1 MKKTTYILLI
11 ASFLAILVLTG
22 CSSKGISG
30 KEDEVRI
37 SLYGEVT
44 PASAVISKEKDYL
57 VVDPR
62 KVTSLYIS
70 NPKNSDLEALKYF
83 VNLKYLRIDDFF
95 TEKKYDT
102 YDLSPLKD
110 LPLVILDIAG
120 LDSEKPISIKS
131 LEPIGN
137 IKSLATLDL
146 VHCQVTSVKD
156 LAGLTGLSSLHI
168 KDGNDIKI
176 EDLSTLSNLTN
187 LGEITD
193 VIEESKNCKF
203 GPYLLSPDKP
213 LLGLFISNGNSEEE
227 IAELRA
233 AILENKDGS
242 DQGSTGQDSTN
253 RDSASQDSVSQDS
266 AGQDSASQD
275 STKEDES
282 DIYYFKQSGIHKFN
296 NKKEALESVFLE
308 AFDKTGKPVWDYSW
322 ENIRPTE
329 LEAASEAVAYDGKVY
344 IEVRGTLYCFD
355 GKSGK
360 KLWENSNDVGGGTV
374 IYPYRGRIYLT
385 SYYGNILTCLDKDSG
400 AKIWSIEDKDLYWGY
415 VIFSHNDEIIVG
427 YGDVYEGYFISAH
440 YQDGRILD
448 QWRNGVVLD
457 ESIRWDRARASSVL
471 DGNEARYGAM
481 NIIDKN
487 PETAW
492 SEGVESYGVN
502 EWVQVER
509 NGLADISE
517 ILISNGYHK
526 SQETFDN
533 NGSLK
538 RFRLDFSQGQ
548 YIYYEVDENKT
559 GSKHI
564 RILFD
569 RPISTDSIRLTI
581 LDVFKGSKYEDT
593 CITDIVAY

>member
-1 MKKTTYILLI
+1 MKKTICILLL
-11 ASFLAILVLTG
+11 ASFLAILVLSG

-30 KEDEVRI
+30 NEDEVRI
-37 SLYGEVT
+37 SIFGQLT
-44 PASAVISKEKDYL
+44 PASAVISKEDGAL
-57 VVDPR
+57 VVDPK
-62 KVTSLYIS
+62 KVTSLQIS
-70 NPKNSDLEALKYF
+70 SPSNTDLKTLKYF
-83 VNLKYLRIDDFF
+83 VNLKYLRIDNSM
-95 TEKKYDT
+95 ERKKYDT
-102 YDLSPLKD
+102 YDLTPLQD
-110 LPLVILDIAG
+110 LPLIGLDISGFEAA
-120 LDSEKPISIKS
+120 KPISIKS

-137 IKSLATLDL
+137 IESLAILDL
-146 VHCQVTSVKD
+146 NHCQVTSVKD
-156 LAGLTGLSSLHI
+156 LAGLTGLSRLSI
-168 KDGNDIKI
+168 TDGKDFRI
-176 EDLSTLSNLTN
+176 EDLSSLSNLTK

-193 VIEESKNCKF
+193 EIVESKKWKF
-203 GPYLLSPDKP
+203 GPYITEDEP
-213 LLGLFISNGNSEEE
+213 LLGLMISNGNSEEE
-227 IAELRA
+227 IAELNE
-233 AILENKDGS
+233 AILNNKNGV
-242 DQGSTGQDSTN
+242 GQDSTN
-253 RDSASQDSVSQDS
+253 
-266 AGQDSASQD
+266 D
-275 STKEDES
+275 STKNDDS
-282 DIYYFKQSGIHKFN
+282 DIYYFKQDRSHKPD
-296 NKKEALESVFLE
+296 NKYGALLTVRLE
-308 AFDKTGKPVWDYSW
+308 AFNKMGEPVWNYSW
-322 ENIRPTE
+322 ENLKPTE
-329 LEAASEAVAYDGKVY
+329 LDVASEAVAYDGKVY
-344 IEVRGTLYCFD
+344 IEVTGTLYCLD

-415 VIFSHNDEIIVG
+415 VIFSYNDEIIVG

>member
-1 MKKTTYILLI
+1 MKKTICILLL
-11 ASFLAILVLTG
+11 ASFLAILVLSG

-30 KEDEVRI
+30 NEDEVRI
-37 SLYGEVT
+37 SIFGQLT
-44 PASAVISKEKDYL
+44 PASAVISKEDGAL
-57 VVDPR
+57 VVDPK
-62 KVTSLYIS
+62 KVTSLQIS
-70 NPKNSDLEALKYF
+70 SPSNTDLKTLKYF
-83 VNLKYLRIDDFF
+83 VNLKYLRIDNSM
-95 TEKKYDT
+95 ERKKYDT
-102 YDLSPLKD
+102 YDLTPLQD
-110 LPLVILDIAG
+110 LPLIGLDISGFEAA
-120 LDSEKPISIKS
+120 KPISIKS

-137 IKSLATLDL
+137 IESLAILDL
-146 VHCQVTSVKD
+146 NHCQVTSVKD
-156 LAGLTGLSSLHI
+156 LAGLTGLSRLSI
-168 KDGNDIKI
+168 TDGKDFRI
-176 EDLSTLSNLTN
+176 EDLSSLSNLTK

-193 VIEESKNCKF
+193 EIVESKKWKF
-203 GPYLLSPDKP
+203 GPYITEDEP
-213 LLGLFISNGNSEEE
+213 LLGLMISNGNSEEE
-227 IAELRA
+227 IAELNE
-233 AILENKDGS
+233 AILNNKNGV
-242 DQGSTGQDSTN
+242 GQDSTN
-253 RDSASQDSVSQDS
+253 
-266 AGQDSASQD
+266 D
-275 STKEDES
+275 STKNDDS
-282 DIYYFKQSGIHKFN
+282 DIYYFKQDRSHKPD
-296 NKKEALESVFLE
+296 NKYGALLTVRLE
-308 AFDKTGKPVWDYSW
+308 AFNKMGEPVWNYSW
-322 ENIRPTE
+322 ENLKPTE
-329 LEAASEAVAYDGKVY
+329 LDVASEAVAYDGKVY
-344 IEVRGTLYCFD
+344 IEVTGTLYCLD

>member
-1 MKKTTYILLI
+1 M
-11 ASFLAILVLTG
+11 
-22 CSSKGISG
+22 
-30 KEDEVRI
+30 
-37 SLYGEVT
+37 
-44 PASAVISKEKDYL
+44 
-57 VVDPR
+57 
-62 KVTSLYIS
+62 
-70 NPKNSDLEALKYF
+70 
-83 VNLKYLRIDDFF
+83 
-95 TEKKYDT
+95 
-102 YDLSPLKD
+102 
-110 LPLVILDIAG
+110 
-120 LDSEKPISIKS
+120 
-131 LEPIGN
+131 
-137 IKSLATLDL
+137 
-146 VHCQVTSVKD
+146 
-156 LAGLTGLSSLHI
+156 
-168 KDGNDIKI
+168 
-176 EDLSTLSNLTN
+176 
-187 LGEITD
+187 
-193 VIEESKNCKF
+193 
-203 GPYLLSPDKP
+203 
-213 LLGLFISNGNSEEE
+213 
-227 IAELRA
+227 
-233 AILENKDGS
+233 
-242 DQGSTGQDSTN
+242 
-253 RDSASQDSVSQDS
+253 
-266 AGQDSASQD
+266 
-275 STKEDES
+275 
-282 DIYYFKQSGIHKFN
+282 
-296 NKKEALESVFLE
+296 
-308 AFDKTGKPVWDYSW
+308 
-322 ENIRPTE
+322 
-329 LEAASEAVAYDGKVY
+329 
-344 IEVRGTLYCFD
+344 
-355 GKSGK
+355 
-360 KLWENSNDVGGGTV
+360 
-374 IYPYRGRIYLT
+374 
-385 SYYGNILTCLDKDSG
+385 
-400 AKIWSIEDKDLYWGY
+400 
-415 VIFSHNDEIIVG
+415 
-427 YGDVYEGYFISAH
+427 YEGYFISAH